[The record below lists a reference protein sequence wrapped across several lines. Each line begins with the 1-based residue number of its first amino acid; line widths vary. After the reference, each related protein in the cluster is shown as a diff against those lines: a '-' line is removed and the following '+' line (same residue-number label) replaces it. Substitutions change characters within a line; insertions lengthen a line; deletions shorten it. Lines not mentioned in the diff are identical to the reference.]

1 MLYTEKSRGEWLA
14 MQIAEECD
22 LVRQVT
28 TFNKHTDPHVNG
40 FERTFQGF
48 QDFTNPSSY
57 LNLHLS
63 LSQYIKHHRLPIH
76 TYLVKVITKGNK

>member
-1 MLYTEKSRGEWLA
+1 MLYTEKSPGEWLV
-14 MQIAEECD
+14 MGIAEESD

-48 QDFTNPSSY
+48 QDFSNPSSY
-57 LNLHLS
+57 LNIPLS
-63 LSQYIKHHRLPIH
+63 LNQYIKHHRLSTD
-76 TYLVKVITKGNK
+76 TYLIKVITNGNK